1 MSVCERVR
9 GLVGHFSNR
18 IRKERYLHSPVT
30 CVIYIL
36 RGNQARD
43 FSVCVVTLVACVC
56 SPASQVHTHTASLSE
71 QLHVQR
77 RYTPFLR
84 HLVHR
89 GVPQPIWCMRA
100 ARWRGGDRGAHPMSR
115 QLDKLDSP
123 YYAAPWAGDVPTAPA
138 ESEKARVQAPM
149 QVSRRKLTGSKSAL
163 HAA

>member
-18 IRKERYLHSPVT
+18 IRKERYLQSPVT

-56 SPASQVHTHTASLSE
+56 SPVSQVRTHTASLSE

-77 RYTPFLR
+77 RYTPSLR

-100 ARWRGGDRGAHPMSR
+100 ARWRGGDRGEHPMSR

-123 YYAAPWAGDVPTAPA
+123 LLLGTLGR
-138 ESEKARVQAPM
+138 SQM
-149 QVSRRKLTGSKSAL
+149 SRRHRQSPKRPGSEPPCKF
-163 HAA
+163 HDRN